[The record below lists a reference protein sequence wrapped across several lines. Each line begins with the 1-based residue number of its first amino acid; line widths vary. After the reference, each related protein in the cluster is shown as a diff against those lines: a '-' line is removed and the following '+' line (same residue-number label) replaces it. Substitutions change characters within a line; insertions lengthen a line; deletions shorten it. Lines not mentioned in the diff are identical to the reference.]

1 MDDNML
7 LVTGIGFLILSA
19 LLVYLGVR
27 LFMLLFKKCEQ
38 NRKHQVIFFAVLLFI
53 FACCG
58 CVLFW
63 DPVAPFAVLGMLCLL
78 FSEPKVLE
86 FITMPMWGKI
96 LPASLIIIFSLC
108 CIITAVI
115 LLIRKKFICGSILLG
130 YTAALVCFAYSIS
143 LVKIMDDNMLLVTG
157 IGFLS
162 ALLVYLGV
170 RLFMLL
176 FKKCEQNRKHQ
187 VIFFAV
193 LLFIFACCG
202 CVLFWDPVAPF
213 AVLGMLCLLFSEP
226 KVLEF
231 ITMPMWGKIL
241 PASLI
246 IIFSLCCIITA
257 VILLIRK
264 KFICGSILLGY
275 TAALVCFA
283 YSISPV
289 KIGTKCIVCEKFHA
303 HYYIEKQKHKHFERC
318 CSEKC
323 QYLLKFGEKC
333 VGCGK
338 WIKNMGIVAYFNSE
352 WEARGY
358 CSAECREKNPNAEA
372 EKMVLCGHCKNPEDR
387 HYTVNIRCGNCGKV
401 FGKSKECPGFHY
413 SYARRCFDCDRADE
427 ERWPRTGPVAEVK
440 GKNDE

>member
-1 MDDNML
+1 MTKIINKMIL
-7 LVTGIGFLILSA
+7 FAVCAMAMSLSA
-19 LLVYLGVR
+19 KDELPGGLKRAEWMHASMYCPKCDGPYCAYYDRSIPGSCPTACPKCSGKKDEGCIYPGDLYRQAQRALRKGNISEALAYLEKSAANGNAEAQFDLGCFHAQGEYGLKADIKKAVYYWTLAARNNHADAQRNLGDCYMAGDGVKQNSR
-27 LFMLLFKKCEQ
+27 LAFEWW
-38 NRKHQVIFFAVLLFI
+38 QVAADNDHI
-53 FACCG
+53 FARYN
-58 CVLFW
+58 
-63 DPVAPFAVLGMLCLL
+63 VANC
-78 FSEPKVLE
+78 
-86 FITMPMWGKI
+86 
-96 LPASLIIIFSLC
+96 
-108 CIITAVI
+108 
-115 LLIRKKFICGSILLG
+115 
-130 YTAALVCFAYSIS
+130 Y
-143 LVKIMDDNMLLVTG
+143 LVTG

-213 AVLGMLCLLFSEP
+213 AVLGMPCLLFSEP

-241 PASLI
+241 PALLI

-283 YSISPV
+283 YSIS
-289 KIGTKCIVCEKFHA
+289 
-303 HYYIEKQKHKHFERC
+303 
-318 CSEKC
+318 
-323 QYLLKFGEKC
+323 
-333 VGCGK
+333 
-338 WIKNMGIVAYFNSE
+338 
-352 WEARGY
+352 
-358 CSAECREKNPNAEA
+358 AEA
-372 EKMVLCGHCKNPEDR
+372 EKIVLCRHCKNPENM

-401 FGKSKECPGFHY
+401 FGKHKECPGFHY
-413 SYARRCFDCDRADE
+413 SYARRCFDCVRADE
-427 ERWPRTGPVAEVK
+427 TLRPRTGSVAESV
-440 GKNDE
+440 GEE